1 MIKLFLNDFDVNK
14 NKKIISAINKSMAS
28 SVSWDIGMLVD
39 DSQCLQYVAVFDK
52 DEDGDFQISLSKLSN
67 SNLSKEL
74 KCYSSIDDNKLKNI
88 LCIVKEDIRNHATN
102 YTAREISGI
111 LRRCGL
117 TNCCDLTH
125 LLEDKEINCEEFV
138 SKLLSSDLLLYKGKT
153 FTKGDLFDFISYIS
167 LNNKRVVSY
176 KSFENAI
183 EEYILSN
190 VDNEAKEK
198 IKNCYNEYME
208 VMNKIKGENS

>member
-1 MIKLFLNDFDVNK
+1 MIKLFLNDFDVDK
-14 NKKIISAINKSMAS
+14 NKKIISTINKSMAS

-39 DSQCLQYVAVFDK
+39 DSQCLQYVATFDK
-52 DEDGDFQISLSKLSN
+52 DEDGDFQISLSKFSN

-102 YTAREISGI
+102 YTAREIYNI

-117 TNCCDLTH
+117 KHCCDLNH

-138 SKLLSSDLLLYKGKT
+138 DKLLSSDLLLYKGKT
-153 FTKGDLFDFISYIS
+153 FTKGELFDFSSYIS
-167 LNNKRVVSY
+167 LNNKKVKGG

-183 EEYILSN
+183 EKYILSK
-190 VDNEAKEK
+190 VDKESKEK
-198 IKNCYNEYME
+198 IKNCYNEYIK
-208 VMNKIKGENS
+208 VMNKMKGENS

>member
-52 DEDGDFQISLSKLSN
+52 DEDGDFQISLSKFSN

-88 LCIVKEDIRNHATN
+88 LCIIKEDIRNHVTK
-102 YTAREISGI
+102 YTAREISNI

-117 TNCCDLTH
+117 NHCCDLNH
-125 LLEDKEINCEEFV
+125 LLEDKETNCEGFID
-138 SKLLSSDLLLYKGKT
+138 KLLSSDLLLYKEKT
-153 FTKGDLFDFISYIS
+153 FTKGELFSFSSYVS
-167 LNNKRVVSY
+167 LNNKKVAGD
-176 KSFENAI
+176 KSFKNTI
-183 EEYILSN
+183 KEYILSK
-190 VDNEAKEK
+190 VDNESKEK
-198 IKNCYNEYME
+198 IVNCYKEYID
-208 VMNKIKGENS
+208 VINKMKGEDL